1 MALFLNFNSLY
12 TEFSHSLQL
21 QNPRSD
27 RPHFLSC
34 QRLGNRLPHRPPME
48 VRVQGGQNLCP
59 EDPPGLGGCPHQTS
73 PLLQY
78 MMIQTQSS
86 TATDLLGGGEVR
98 RGHRG
103 RRHERG
109 HQSLMTR
116 FTPFVR
122 TWGLGAGLQLRRRK
136 RKRRRGTGQPATRV
150 SGLLNILCYINEGLP
165 NHAFTSELCHN
176 ECSTLPQCIIA
187 IFPISF
193 QVLKHDHCINS
204 CCACYSVMGCLKF
217 PSIASFHFSQPLLC
231 LVDNS

>member
-1 MALFLNFNSLY
+1 MPRGP
-12 TEFSHSLQL
+12 
-21 QNPRSD
+21 PRS
-27 RPHFLSC
+27 RGVP
-34 QRLGNRLPHRPPME
+34 R
-48 VRVQGGQNLCP
+48 
-59 EDPPGLGGCPHQTS
+59 QTS
-73 PLLQY
+73 PHLQY

-86 TATDLLGGGEVR
+86 TATDSLGGGEMR

-103 RRHERG
+103 RRHEQG
-109 HQSLMTR
+109 HQSLMTQ

-122 TWGLGAGLQLRRRK
+122 TWGSGAGLQLRRRK
-136 RKRRRGTGQPATRV
+136 RRRGTGQLATRV
-150 SGLLNILCYINEGLP
+150 SGLLNILCYMNSQNEGLP

-217 PSIASFHFSQPLLC
+217 PKYCQFSLLPTTFMPR
-231 LVDNS
+231 